1 MVENVFLK
9 IFFWWYNS
17 VACVYFSQQLPLH
30 LLLSKLIF
38 MQLLWTNCLW
48 TSQIFFPFYRPKSS
62 ALNNVWIHQHQ
73 LKNMSLSQ
81 QSSGIKMSNWTEE
94 VIWNSCRVGL
104 FNELSQAQKRGC
116 FLCSTHFGSKL
127 TNHGKAAELS
137 ILFGWKPWKKSV
149 PVNFPASRG
158 PFSFVFAELTDG
170 TKRDLCHGSKWTVFS
185 MRHGYLA
192 TETSPGAFS
201 TWSPDDSHLS
211 QLARQKTP
219 AQFCCREWRVH
230 QNPKKK

>member
-1 MVENVFLK
+1 MHSRWAFQWRRKEKASNMVEYVFLK
-9 IFFWWYNS
+9 IFFWWYRS

-30 LLLSKLIF
+30 LLLSKLNF

-48 TSQIFFPFYRPKSS
+48 TSQTFFPFYRPKSS

-81 QSSGIKMSNWTEE
+81 QSTGIKMSNWTEE

-127 TNHGKAAELS
+127 TNHGRAAELS
-137 ILFGWKPWKKSV
+137 ILFSWKLWKKSV
-149 PVNFPASRG
+149 PVNLRRTAS
-158 PFSFVFAELTDG
+158 
-170 TKRDLCHGSKWTVFS
+170 
-185 MRHGYLA
+185 YLRWIA
-192 TETSPGAFS
+192 LNYFQIV
-201 TWSPDDSHLS
+201 L
-211 QLARQKTP
+211 K
-219 AQFCCREWRVH
+219 FI
-230 QNPKKK
+230 